1 MSFYK
6 QISVIA
12 LFVIIQLLFFIPHH
26 NNGLIII
33 LKGISSGGI
42 VLLILSYAFPGL
54 WLREKKINTEN
65 SKQNGSKDLIDH
77 SFIDRRYLTLLENI
91 KKGILSVNKN
101 YAFGVYI
108 IDKASKNFN
117 IKLASEEI
125 FKSSVK
131 LENPLLSSIINKN
144 KSIIFNYKNVKTEYW
159 DELIN
164 YNKWKGSESGF
175 CFPIKVHNDIIGSIF
190 LFIDHFSK
198 IKSSDQ
204 NVIQNFVDILN
215 QGILDIDISES
226 HFLRNRS
233 SNLIHNLFKEF
244 DPELDS
250 DKFFKSVKSTCRSI
264 FKYDK
269 LTITFKSIDNDGLKV
284 ILMDGFDDD
293 INEGFSFN
301 PRNSIIGLSFI
312 DNKTGNH
319 TDWKNQFPEM
329 LRFDDSFDDSTYFP
343 SIMSSPLRSQ
353 GKAIG
358 NISVERL
365 EKKLFSSSDM
375 EMLKLLSENVSKVL
389 EWMNVHQEL
398 NRSASR
404 DGLTGLLNH
413 KTFLNRFAKEID
425 RSNRFGH
432 HLGLIFFDID
442 KFKSVND
449 TYGHLYGD
457 YVLAEVSRIISKNV
471 RSIDIVGR
479 YGGEEFS
486 VLLVNTDI
494 NECKPL
500 TEKIVKKIA
509 EKTYLKDG
517 IAVNL
522 TISAGM
528 SGFPLH
534 SDNLQS
540 LIDKADKAMYQTK
553 RNGGNGVTIAE

>member
-12 LFVIIQLLFFIPHH
+12 LFVIIQLLFFIPHY
-26 NNGLIII
+26 NNAFIIL

-42 VLLILSYAFPGL
+42 VLLIISYAFPKLLIG
-54 WLREKKINTEN
+54 RKNVNATDNKPN
-65 SKQNGSKDLIDH
+65 KSKDLINH
-77 SFIDRRYLTLLENI
+77 SFIDKRYLTLLENV
-91 KKGILSVNKN
+91 KEGILSVNEN
-101 YAFGVYI
+101 YSLGIYI
-108 IDKASKNFN
+108 IDQASKTFN
-117 IKLASEEI
+117 LKLASDEI

-131 LENPLLSSIINKN
+131 QGNILLSSVFNEK
-144 KSIIFNYKNVKTEYW
+144 KSMIFNHKNIKPEYW
-159 DELIN
+159 DELTT
-164 YNKWKGSESGF
+164 YNKWKGSESAF
-175 CFPIKVHNDIIGSIF
+175 SFPIKVNDDIIGTIF

-198 IKSSDQ
+198 INSSDK
-204 NVIQNFVDILN
+204 NIIQKFADILN

-226 HFLRNRS
+226 HFLRNKS
-233 SNLIHNLFKEF
+233 SNIIQDLFKEF
-244 DPELDS
+244 DPESDS
-250 DKFFKSVKSTCRSI
+250 DKFFKSVKSICRSI

-269 LTITFKSIDNDGLKV
+269 LTISFKSTDSDDLKV
-284 ILMDGFDDD
+284 VLIDGFDED
-293 INEGFSFN
+293 IEEGFSFN
-301 PRNSIIGLSFI
+301 PRNSILGLSFI
-312 DNKTGNH
+312 DNKIVQLA
-319 TDWKNQFPEM
+319 DWKNQFPEM
-329 LRFDDSFDDSTYFP
+329 RRFDDSFDDSTYFP
-343 SIMSSPLRSQ
+343 TVMSSPLRSG

-358 NISVERL
+358 SISFERL
-365 EKKLFSSSDM
+365 QQKIFSSSDK
-375 EMLKLLSENVSKVL
+375 EMLKLLSQNVSKVL
-389 EWMNVHQEL
+389 GWMDVHDQL
-398 NRSASR
+398 NRSAAR

-457 YVLAEVSRIISKNV
+457 YVLEEVSRIITKNV

-500 TEKIVKKIA
+500 AEKIVKKIA
-509 EKTYLKDG
+509 KKTYLKDG

-534 SDNLQS
+534 SDNLQN
-540 LIDKADKAMYQTK
+540 LIDKADKAMYKTK